1 MRRNE
6 GNNSNI
12 YKNAKGQAED
22 LKMRFERLQPAVKHE
37 GTLAHFITQ
46 VDGQKVVYHY
56 GYHSIFQTFEAEKN
70 RQLGIV
76 IDDEEHDW
84 EEDFEEEVFEFEPE
98 EKLEHSYL

>member
-12 YKNAKGQAED
+12 YKNAKSQAED
-22 LKMRFERLQPAVKHE
+22 LKMRFERVQPAVKHE

-76 IDDEEHDW
+76 PKEEQ
-84 EEDFEEEVFEFEPE
+84 DFEEETTYEFEPE